1 MARTNFPKF
10 LFSAKINRLHFMA
23 PIFFAILISTI
34 FTQFVLLAEP
44 IRDST
49 ALFDGISECFV
60 ALNILIITLASITS
74 LLIFFHI
81 FKKRREFALKILV
94 AAFILGGVLSTLLFG
109 KLIFNLLELNSPL
122 LLIFV
127 AIVAY
132 VGAYSAYLVMVDAL
146 SDRMKNLLFVIC
158 SGALGSFLGVLMPAV
173 PVIGISL
180 FLSVLDLVVIKRKT
194 VENIVGEQAY
204 EKLVANVAFANQDWG
219 IGIGDLTCYA
229 MVVSNTSMNFGIF
242 AGSLSLLLVLIGSF
256 LSLALT
262 IRRVRLAGLPIPV
275 ALGLLP
281 SITLLFFL

>member
-1 MARTNFPKF
+1 MARTDVPKF
-10 LFSAKINRLHFMA
+10 VFSAEINRLHFMV
-23 PIFFAILISTI
+23 PIFFVILISTI

-49 ALFDGISECFV
+49 ALFDGIGEFFV
-60 ALNILIITLASITS
+60 VVNILIITLVSITS
-74 LLIFFHI
+74 LFIFFRI

-109 KLIFNLLELNSPL
+109 KLVFNLLGLDSPL
-122 LLIFV
+122 LLIVV

-132 VGAYSAYLVMVDAL
+132 FGAYFAYLVMVDAL
-146 SDRMKNLLFVIC
+146 SNRMKNLLFVIC
-158 SGALGSFLGVLMPAV
+158 SGALGSFLGVLIPAI
-173 PVIGISL
+173 PVVGISL
-180 FLSVLDLVVIKRKT
+180 FLSVLDLVLIKRKT
-194 VENIVGEQAY
+194 VENIVGEERY
-204 EKLVANVAFANQDWG
+204 EKLVTNVAFANQEWG

-229 MVVSNTSMNFGIF
+229 MVVANTLINFGIV
-242 AGSLSLLLVLIGSF
+242 AGSLSLLLILIGSF

-262 IRRVRLAGLPIPV
+262 IRMVRLPGLPIPV